1 MEPITLPLNTMKRHF
16 YPDTPPSNV
25 LAPWQII
32 AFVSAFF
39 LLALAACY
47 MGMKDKQVS
56 KHQSVILGR

>member
-1 MEPITLPLNTMKRHF
+1 MKRHF
-16 YPDTPPSNV
+16 YPDTPPSNA
-25 LAPWQII
+25 LRPWQII

-47 MGMKDKQVS
+47 MGMKGEQVS